1 MVLFLVRVAIVD
13 LLSIFIILPVIPLED
28 VRHVDEVSFLLH
40 SKKYTLLACQ
50 KESGQLLELL
60 HSVQKAHAV
69 ELLHHF
75 LGTFRKDRDLSFR
88 LSGRPLSPFQTEE
101 TSERLHKE
109 TLKGNREDLRCREL
123 DGPPTAH

>member
-1 MVLFLVRVAIVD
+1 MVLFLVRVTVFD
-13 LLSIFIILPVIPLED
+13 LLSIFIILPVILLED

-60 HSVQKAHAV
+60 HSVQEAHTV
-69 ELLHHF
+69 KLLHHF
-75 LGTFRKDRDLSFR
+75 LGTFRKDRNLSFG
-88 LSGRPLSPFQTEE
+88 LSGRPLSPFQAEQ

-109 TLKGNREDLRCREL
+109 TLKGDTEDLFR
-123 DGPPTAH
+123 